1 MAAARSKKIVEEVPD
16 TELKALAADILR
28 DRAELKPSVDIVMN
42 SDLDEDG
49 KTVAMKLFQGG
60 LDDPWD
66 AMRNPHKAVAAA
78 RLHKG

>member
-78 RLHKG
+78 RLQKR